1 MKTELLKN
9 RLVIIIEDDVVLN
22 SVSLYDAVVDALT
35 RAPTKRIAID
45 LSRLEHLDDLNIT
58 MLMRILDRFSPRCT
72 HFPSSTRGK
81 LF

>member
-58 MLMRILDRFSPRCT
+58 MLMRIIDRFSPRGT